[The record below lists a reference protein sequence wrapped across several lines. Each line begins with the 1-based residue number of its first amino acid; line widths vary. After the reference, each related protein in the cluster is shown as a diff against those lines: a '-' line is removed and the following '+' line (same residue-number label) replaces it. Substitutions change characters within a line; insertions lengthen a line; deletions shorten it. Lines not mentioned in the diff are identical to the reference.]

1 MWLCGNGLWLPSPPP
16 PILLPSFPLFLSP
29 PLSSPLLSCAQVN
42 AEDISGFTRQ
52 EVGELLRNAQG
63 RVTLLVSR
71 QEQGGNEDEEEVRG
85 GAMDGVLCGYT
96 CKYEIIEAHYYI
108 VTPCKWILMSICIA
122 GSINQEQLIAEH
134 FDHVGLRQL
143 GTVCK

>member
-1 MWLCGNGLWLPSPPP
+1 M
-16 PILLPSFPLFLSP
+16 
-29 PLSSPLLSCAQVN
+29 N

-52 EVGELLRNAQG
+52 EVGDLLRNAQG

-96 CKYEIIEAHYYI
+96 CRNEIIEAHYYI
-108 VTPCKWILMSICIA
+108 VTPCKWTLMSICIA
-122 GSINQEQLIAEH
+122 GSINQ
-134 FDHVGLRQL
+134 
-143 GTVCK
+143 